1 MILQEHLLCIL
12 AEECSEV
19 AHRASKALR
28 FGLREVQ
35 KGQELTNAERI
46 IYEFSDL
53 YAVMM
58 YLHEQGLLPTPFIN
72 HEMVSQKLKKLDEFL
87 EYSKQM
93 GTLTE

>member
-1 MILQEHLLCIL
+1 MLLQEHLLAIL

-35 KGQELTNAERI
+35 KGQKLTNAERI
-46 IYEFSDL
+46 VYEFSDL
-53 YAVMM
+53 YAVMRI
-58 YLHEQGLLPTPFIN
+58 LNQQGLLPQVTN
-72 HEMVSQKLKKLDEFL
+72 HEMIDEKVRKVYEFL
-87 EYSKQM
+87 EYSREC

>member
-1 MILQEHLLCIL
+1 MLLQEHLLIIL

-35 KGQELTNAERI
+35 KGQTFTNAERI

-53 YAVMM
+53 YAVMRLL
-58 YLHEQGLLPTPFIN
+58 YAKGLIPQVTDQGLID
-72 HEMVSQKLKKLDEFL
+72 EKMAKIQEFL
-87 EYSKQM
+87 EYSRKC